1 MDFTV
6 ELNKCNDIC
15 FDFRDNEC
23 SPIDLVSD
31 EPYKYLGT
39 ITDEN
44 GHIIGDFTLYELD
57 NDCDFYYKCDAVSGD
72 SEAIAS
78 TICGTKGNVLK
89 KYIPNLSCI
98 DTILILDNITIKE
111 EYRGKGIGSNVVKK
125 LLCMTNYQ
133 FDIGKALFL
142 CASDFESAKKYGF
155 DSIEYKNGTDRLINF
170 YKKQGFK
177 VVKDNILVCYK

>member
-1 MDFTV
+1 MDFSV
-6 ELNKCNDIC
+6 ELNKGIEVGFC
-15 FDFRDNEC
+15 FNRSEC
-23 SPIDLVSD
+23 LPVDYIED
-31 EPYKYLGT
+31 EPYKIYGKIKDDRGEIL
-39 ITDEN
+39 
-44 GHIIGDFTLYELD
+44 GDFTLYELD

-78 TICGTKGNVLK
+78 TICGTRGNVLK
-89 KYIPNLSCI
+89 KYIPNLSYI

-111 EYRGKGIGSNVVKK
+111 EYRGKGIGSNVVKN
-125 LLCMTNYQ
+125 LLYMTNYQ